1 MMGISEF
8 FDFIYENNIDLQL
21 IGNIEL
27 DDDAIKWSYDAL
39 GDEYEFANDHLRV
52 VLDDDVDVIEEFMSD
67 HNIKDQFMFL
77 PPEFDDTIVTLLI
90 VEE

>member
-1 MMGISEF
+1 MGIIEF

-21 IGNIEL
+21 VGSIEL

-39 GDEYEFANDHLRV
+39 GDEYEIANDHLRV
-52 VLDDDVDVIEEFMSD
+52 VLDDDVDTIEEFMDD

>member
-21 IGNIEL
+21 IGSIEL
-27 DDDAIKWSYDAL
+27 SDDEIRWSYDAL
-39 GDEYEFANDHLRV
+39 GDEYENVNDHVRIV
-52 VLDDDVDVIEEFMSD
+52 VDDDIDIFEDFMSD
-67 HNIKDQFMFL
+67 HNLTDDFTFL
-77 PPEFDDTIVTLLI
+77 PPEYDETIVNFLI